1 MTSEAKV
8 GLLLG
13 LSFIF
18 IIAFLING
26 LPKAGSETNNN
37 QLTGN
42 MIRTRPAAN
51 GLAAKERKA
60 VSRTKLIEKRYTRQS
75 KASPKP
81 DKSVRFQ
88 MALPKS
94 ISSPGQTPGTT
105 PLAQNKPTAAAK
117 PNKTALPKFYIVKKA
132 DTLASIAKKFYGP
145 QEGNKTANID
155 RIFKANSA
163 RLNGPDEI
171 YEGQTIIIPALR
183 PSTYA
188 GNGGGNTTS
197 AAIPVKDRSN
207 HYISS
212 QSVKQNNRYIVRQ
225 GDSLWQIAA
234 ERLGDPSRYREIAG
248 LNSGILGD
256 ENNLIV
262 GMRLK
267 LPAR

>member
-26 LPKAGSETNNN
+26 LPKADSETNNN

-42 MIRTRPAAN
+42 MIRTRPAAH

-60 VSRTKLIEKRYTRQS
+60 VSQTKLIEKRYIRQS
-75 KASPKP
+75 RPSPKP
-81 DKSVRFQ
+81 DKSIRFHT
-88 MALPKS
+88 ALPKS
-94 ISSPGQTPGTT
+94 ISSPGQTPETT
-105 PLAQNKPTAAAK
+105 LPAQNKPAAAAK
-117 PNKTALPKFYIVKKA
+117 PNKTALPKFYIVKRT

-145 QEGNKTANID
+145 REGNKTANID

-163 RLNGPDEI
+163 KLNDPDEI
-171 YEGQTIIIPALR
+171 YEGQNLIIPPLR
-183 PSTYA
+183 PSSYTTSS
-188 GNGGGNTTS
+188 GGNTTS
-197 AAIPVKDRSN
+197 AAIPVKDPSN
-207 HYISS
+207 HYTSS

-225 GDSLWQIAA
+225 GDSLWRIAA
-234 ERLGDPSRYREIAG
+234 ERLGDASRYTEIAG
-248 LNSGILGD
+248 LNREILGD